1 MKLLNATLGALM
13 VGLVSMPAVADKG
26 GNNECPVGLVTGM
39 SMDDEFGPGT
49 QELTKCLKKRHNVK
63 MVVQINQFCTNPAT
77 PATCAA
83 SPYGLNNIRNILD
96 DYEVTHGMKPGKDY
110 EMVVVLH
117 SPGGRMAL
125 KDKGY
130 TAGVPGQPDA
140 VPPVDPIA
148 PIEVTGRNPFQ
159 GTIEDL
165 IKRGV
170 KFYFCQNTTRAYLG
184 QPQSAITSLPKYLE
198 TGISASDQM
207 IEGIE
212 YTTAGLTS
220 IADFQARGYQYIQ
233 P

>member
-13 VGLVSMPAVADKG
+13 VGLVSMPAIGHDGRKG

-49 QELTKCLKKRHNVK
+49 QDLTNCIKKRHDVK
-63 MVVQINQFCTNPAT
+63 MVVQINQFQD
-77 PATCAA
+77 
-83 SPYGLNNIRNILD
+83 SSGRPYGLGNISNILD

-125 KDKGY
+125 KNVGLNAD
-130 TAGVPGQPDA
+130 GV
-140 VPPVDPIA
+140 
-148 PIEVTGRNPFQ
+148 EVSGRNPYE
-159 GTIEDL
+159 GTIRGL
-165 IKRGV
+165 MARGV
-170 KFYFCQNTTRAYLG
+170 KFYFCQNTTRAFLS
-184 QPQSAITSLPKYLE
+184 QPAASITSLPKYLL
-198 TGISASDQM
+198 TGKSATDQM
-207 IEGIE
+207 IDGME

>member
-13 VGLVSMPAVADKG
+13 IGLVSMPAIADKG

-49 QELTKCLKKRHNVK
+49 QALTRCLKKRHNVK
-63 MVVQINQFCTNPAT
+63 MVVQINQFCTSAAT
-77 PATCAA
+77 PESCAA

-96 DYEVTHGMKPGKDY
+96 DYEVTHGMTAGRDY

-125 KDKGY
+125 KDTGVRGDG
-130 TAGVPGQPDA
+130 TAVS
-140 VPPVDPIA
+140 
-148 PIEVTGRNPFQ
+148 GRNPFE
-159 GTIEDL
+159 GTI
-165 IKRGV
+165 RGLMDRGA
-170 KFYFCQNTTRAYLG
+170 KFYFCQNTTRAYLS
-184 QPQSAITSLPKYLE
+184 QPGAAITSLPKYLV
-198 TGISASDQM
+198 TGISATDQM
-207 IEGIE
+207 IEGME

>member
-1 MKLLNATLGALM
+1 MNTMKTLLAVLVA
-13 VGLVSMPAVADKG
+13 GLVSMPVLADDKDKK
-26 GNNECPVGLVTGM
+26 GNNECPVGLVSGL

-49 QELTKCLKKRHNVK
+49 QALTKCLKKRHNVK
-63 MVVQINQFCTNPAT
+63 MVVQINQFCTNTAN
-77 PATCAA
+77 CAG
-83 SPYGLNNIRNILD
+83 SPYGLGNIRNMLD

-125 KDKGY
+125 KDVGFN
-130 TAGVPGQPDA
+130 ADGV
-140 VPPVDPIA
+140 
-148 PIEVTGRNPFQ
+148 EVSGRNPFE
-159 GTIEDL
+159 GTIRGL
-165 IKRGV
+165 MARGV
-170 KFYFCQNTTRAYLG
+170 KFYFCQNTTRAFLNQTG
-184 QPQSAITSLPKYLE
+184 ASITSLPKYLGP
-198 TGISASDQM
+198 TGLSATDQM